1 MKNLNIFSLV
11 AEYDNAKSG
20 GILNKPNVSFVNED
34 NSVKYLIDP
43 YNGYEYVDL
52 GLPSGLK
59 WATCNIGATSPEQSG
74 LFFQSAEIKGYTYDY
89 IENLPG
95 NGSEKYE
102 NFYKNTD
109 GKIYLDAIEKS
120 LENMFENTI
129 NFDIDIKHDAAHAYM
144 GGNWRVPTIK
154 EFDELF
160 NTYDDNGLKYINC
173 EYIENYNNTN
183 VNGFL
188 ITSKING
195 NTMFLPTFVDNY
207 EICYNSST
215 IEFDIKYSYSNSL
228 NYQNVMGSL
237 GWSFVDP
244 YYFNNIRA
252 VCK

>member
-1 MKNLNIFSLV
+1 MLNR
-11 AEYDNAKSG
+11 G
-20 GILNKPNVSFVNED
+20 GVLNKPNVSFVNED
-34 NSVKYLIDP
+34 SSVRYLVDP

-74 LFFQSAEIKGYTYDY
+74 LFFQSAEINGYTHDY

-95 NGSEKYE
+95 NGSEKYY
-102 NFYKNTD
+102 NFYENTD
-109 GKIYLDAIEKS
+109 GKIYLDNILKS
-120 LENMFENTI
+120 LNKEEKI
-129 NFDIDIKHDAAHAYM
+129 SFDIDIEHDAAHAYM

-160 NTYDDNGLKYINC
+160 DTYDDNGLKYINY

-207 EICYNSST
+207 EINYNSST
-215 IEFDIKYSYSNSL
+215 IEFNINSYDSL
-228 NYQNVMGSL
+228 DYKNVMGSL
-237 GWSFVDP
+237 GWTSSSP
-244 YYFNNIRA
+244 YYFDNIRA

>member
-1 MKNLNIFSLV
+1 
-11 AEYDNAKSG
+11 
-20 GILNKPNVSFVNED
+20 
-34 NSVKYLIDP
+34 
-43 YNGYEYVDL
+43 
-52 GLPSGLK
+52 
-59 WATCNIGATSPEQSG
+59 
-74 LFFQSAEIKGYTYDY
+74 
-89 IENLPG
+89 
-95 NGSEKYE
+95 
-102 NFYKNTD
+102 
-109 GKIYLDAIEKS
+109 
-120 LENMFENTI
+120 MFENTI

-237 GWSFVDP
+237 GWSFADP

>member
-11 AEYDNAKSG
+11 TEYENAKSG
-20 GILNKPNVSFVNED
+20 GVLNKPNVSFVNED
-34 NSVKYLIDP
+34 SSVRYLVDP

-59 WATCNIGATSPEQSG
+59 WATCNIGANLPEQSG
-74 LFFQSAEIKGYTYDY
+74 LFFQSAEINGYTLDY
-89 IENLPG
+89 VNNLLD
-95 NGSEKYE
+95 NNSANLV
-102 NFYKNTD
+102 NFYENTD
-109 GKIYLDAIEKS
+109 GKIYLDNILKS
-120 LENMFENTI
+120 LDRNETI
-129 NFDIDIKHDAAHAYM
+129 LFDIDNIEHDAAHAYM

-188 ITSKING
+188 ITSKINE
-195 NTMFLPTFVDNY
+195 NTMFLPTFVDDH
-207 EICYNSST
+207 EIKYNSST
-215 IEFDIKYSYSNSL
+215 INHQRYVDSL
-228 NYQNVMGSL
+228 SQQGYGNTMGSL
-237 GWSFVDP
+237 GGFYGSL
-244 YYFNNIRA
+244 YYFSNIRA